1 MAEIGLL
8 LCLVLAAFSLVLWAI
23 GAATAGLSAL
33 LDWLV
38 HCFTRPARVKG
49 RFHRSYASR
58 RGLAALGTRP
68 YDFILMDAARSY
80 LRNVDDEHRRLL
92 ASLPAKCQMEHP
104 ELAGFY
110 VARCREM
117 TQLGFEIGKIVGAR
131 EAEEAEDDELE

>member
-1 MAEIGLL
+1 M
-8 LCLVLAAFSLVLWAI
+8 CLVLAAFSLVLWVI
-23 GAATAGLSAL
+23 GAVIAGIGEL

-38 HCFTRPARVKG
+38 RCVTRPKRVQG
-49 RFHRSYASR
+49 RFRGSHASR

-80 LRNVDDEHRRLL
+80 LKNVDNEHRRLL
-92 ASLPAKCQMEHP
+92 SSLPAGGQTEHP
-104 ELAGFY
+104 ELAAFY

-131 EAEEAEDDELE
+131 EAEEVDDDELE